1 MICCIS
7 SATGV
12 GAVKPARVG
21 IRNCPWLL
29 GCPLPPIDSCTGSS
43 ALSRGGR
50 AVARSLCACR
60 LGFSREFATCEYTC
74 SLFFQTRA
82 TQTGV
87 DACHYWFVIGS
98 GVGGV
103 RLKAAPRPLRSD
115 HGAVNNALNSCGQRV
130 DRALLSRYSCALA
143 LGCSG
148 ALVLWYS
155 RVAMRFAVR
164 LKRQFDDARVDH
176 VVSGFHR
183 TTSIVWRCY
192 HSEIHTSWQLCECAK
207 SL

>member
-1 MICCIS
+1 MSRKLVRDSIWPRVVVRRQS
-7 SATGV
+7 DPSGV
-12 GAVKPARVG
+12 FQDDMLH
-21 IRNCPWLL
+21 LL
-29 GCPLPPIDSCTGSS
+29 GDRCRCRETSTRWYTKLSMVVGVSTSS
-43 ALSRGGR
+43 HRFVYRLFGLVS
-50 AVARSLCACR
+50 RSLCACR
-60 LGFSREFATCEYTC
+60 LGCSREFATCEYTC

-98 GVGGV
+98 GVGGA

-148 ALVLWYS
+148 ILVFWCPGALVFEGCHAIRREAEAS
-155 RVAMRFAVR
+155 V
-164 LKRQFDDARVDH
+164 
-176 VVSGFHR
+176 
-183 TTSIVWRCY
+183 
-192 HSEIHTSWQLCECAK
+192 
-207 SL
+207 